1 MIYLALA
8 ESDTLWRM
16 FEHALD
22 LVSAGAPFASE
33 EDSKRRCGERRIR
46 IAFSPKGAE
55 PARHFDTLASEIGR
69 LLEEDTAVTVLVD
82 SVRPFE
88 MNPLR
93 DGYDALLSALILAF
107 PEVRWLFAG
116 IRGYPERNEVAGK
129 GTSDEKNRIEEANK
143 KKQELRDL
151 LDGFRRAHGLH
162 RLFEPWQT
170 PLFDG
175 SGLRDWVRERIRE
188 DNKQRK
194 ALAYIPRRT
203 RLAAALDEEPDYAF
217 LHAYTAYRFGY
228 RALALDRWKAVEAV
242 FKKDTTNVDL
252 ALEDL
257 YLNFPDGG
265 DGMSD
270 LEKRYKELPGLKCVP
285 NHVIVTS
292 DQRTPGDG
300 DKQERNRRVKR
311 DWKQEHRNGFMKWVH
326 KPHGGIFALWREAGL
341 FQRLKHGLAEGFK
354 WPPRWK
360 AIEREAAQQN
370 EVGGHSSP
378 GILLLIARRLVLRAE
393 RMLADGAIITAE
405 EAVRGAVLATDALEL
420 LGGKTPTA
428 AAEALALKHQF
439 EIHAECQFVGVEYRI
454 RLRDRFEDIARNAKA
469 ISRWFNRKEQARAAM
484 NIELDVINRMVGVFR
499 QYNQFDE
506 EMQCLARLRHLDHSL
521 YMHRS
526 WRIVWWPFLRYVEFL
541 MRSFPNFLLAIV
553 AWMLPLGV
561 ILAMDPGVENGQ
573 QVVEAT
579 INAFFANNP
588 HTGEI
593 VTMIFTTVAAVAGI
607 AHLGIFISH
616 LYTLVSKR

>member
-1 MIYLALA
+1 MIYVSLVASDGSTDPKNIHKDLQLVVRCAHKNAPGLGDGSCGYRFEQMDLKAGFDLRSYFEEVAQAL
-8 ESDTLWRM
+8 THW
-16 FEHALD
+16 LD
-22 LVSAGAPFASE
+22 KDRVTCLVS
-33 EDSKRRCGERRIR
+33 KV
-46 IAFSPKGAE
+46 
-55 PARHFDTLASEIGR
+55 TLGN
-69 LLEEDTAVTVLVD
+69 L
-82 SVRPFE
+82 
-88 MNPLR
+88 NPLKP
-93 DGYDALLSALILAF
+93 DGRSGESLLAMLVLAF
-107 PEVRWLFAG
+107 PEVHWLFG
-116 IRGYPERNEVAGK
+116 VIEGEGERDNMDDAKRECFQ
-129 GTSDEKNRIEEANK
+129 RI
-143 KKQELRDL
+143 
-151 LDGFRRAHGLH
+151 HGL
-162 RLFEPWQT
+162 RQLFKPEQVT
-170 PLFDG
+170 LFDG
-175 SGLRDWVRERIRE
+175 GGLRDYIRCRIIVDLDTKREAIY
-188 DNKQRK
+188 
-194 ALAYIPRRT
+194 LPRRQQ
-203 RLAAALDEEPDYAF
+203 LAVAMDEEPDYAF

-541 MRSFPNFLLAIV
+541 MRSFPNFLFAIV